1 MSVESALRIKK
12 IREFRNFTQQ
22 HLADKL
28 DISQNAYSKIENGT
42 TKLTIDRLE
51 QIANLLDVP
60 IESVLSNEK
69 QVFNVENHAKFYA
82 HIENLYEESKEILQ
96 QQIES
101 QKQQVVFLQSQNE
114 KLMRAIEELTKK
126 LS

>member
-1 MSVESALRIKK
+1 MKYLRYQVSSQTIL
-12 IREFRNFTQQ
+12 RNFTQQ

-69 QVFNVENHAKFYA
+69 QVFNLENHAKFYD
-82 HIENLYEESKEILQ
+82 HIKNIYEESKEILQ
-96 QQIES
+96 QQIDS

-114 KLMRAIEELTKK
+114 KLMSAIEELTKK
-126 LS
+126 IS

>member
-12 IREFRNFTQQ
+12 LREFRNFTQQ
-22 HLADKL
+22 YLADKL

-51 QIANLLDVP
+51 QIAKLLDVP
-60 IESVLSNEK
+60 VESVLSNEK

-82 HIENLYEESKEILQ
+82 HIENLHEESKEILQ
-96 QQIES
+96 QQIEL
-101 QKQQVVFLQSQNE
+101 QKQQIDFLQQQNE
-114 KLMRAIEELTKK
+114 KLIKTIEELAKK
-126 LS
+126 